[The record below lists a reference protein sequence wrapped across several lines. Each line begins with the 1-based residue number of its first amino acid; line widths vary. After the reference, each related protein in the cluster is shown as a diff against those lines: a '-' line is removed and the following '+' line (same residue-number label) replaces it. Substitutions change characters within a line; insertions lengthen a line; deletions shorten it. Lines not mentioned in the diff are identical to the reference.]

1 MRRARPLDRTLRTRL
16 ATIAAAAFLLRIT
29 VRLASG
35 EADFWE
41 NGYTFL
47 FDLARS
53 VAAGHG
59 LTLDGHTPTVYRVPV
74 YPLFLAAVT
83 RGHQAF
89 YSLVVAQSLVG
100 ALTVLCAGLLTAE
113 WFGSGAAL
121 IAAAFAAIYPY
132 YVVHDTALQDT
143 GVFTLITLVSVL
155 LLMRARRSMSAGMA
169 GVEPPLGTLTT
180 RRFNTAAVRAGLPL
194 LAGLALAAAVL
205 TRASIAPFALVAPLW
220 LARTADAGTPARAR
234 VRAGLLCAA
243 ALVVGIAP
251 WLIRSEIVAGAPIL
265 QNDTGQRLW
274 DGSNPYTFTRYP
286 IESIDLSKADALE
299 AMPVNERADLAA
311 AGADDVSFDR
321 WFLHQAVRFM
331 REHPWLTVANGFRK
345 IGATFSILP
354 SPRRNLWPTLAYALS
369 YGPIMILGLFGMVS
383 SWRSWREHS
392 LICWLFL
399 SFALLTALFFGHTSH
414 RAFLDVYWMAYVAG
428 LLTRGVRL
436 QADFFQSG

>member
-1 MRRARPLDRTLRTRL
+1 MRRARPLDRTLHTRL
-16 ATIAAAAFLLRIT
+16 VTIAAAALLLRIT

-113 WFGSGAAL
+113 WFGSTAAL
-121 IAAAFAAIYPY
+121 IAATVAAIYPY

-143 GVFTLITLVSVL
+143 GLFTLITLVSVL
-155 LLMRARRSMSAGMA
+155 LLIRARRSISGQ
-169 GVEPPLGTLTT
+169 EPPRRT
-180 RRFNTAAVRAGLPL
+180 RRTQTFNPVVKATLPL

-205 TRASIAPFALVAPLW
+205 TRASIAPFALAAPLW
-220 LARTADAGTPARAR
+220 LAWAADAEAPARAR
-234 VRAGLLCAA
+234 IRAGMLCAA
-243 ALVVGIAP
+243 ALVVGVAP

-274 DGSNPYTFTRYP
+274 DGNNPYTFTRYP
-286 IESIDLSKADALE
+286 IESVDLSKADALE
-299 AMPVNERADLAA
+299 AMPANERAELTA
-311 AGADDVSFDR
+311 AGTDDVSFDR

-331 REHPWLTVANGFRK
+331 RERPWLTVANGFRK

-354 SPRRNLWPTLAYALS
+354 SPRRS
-369 YGPIMILGLFGMVS
+369 
-383 SWRSWREHS
+383 
-392 LICWLFL
+392 
-399 SFALLTALFFGHTSH
+399 
-414 RAFLDVYWMAYVAG
+414 
-428 LLTRGVRL
+428 
-436 QADFFQSG
+436 

>member
-1 MRRARPLDRTLRTRL
+1 VSRL
-16 ATIAAAAFLLRIT
+16 LIISAAALLLRIT
-29 VRLASG
+29 VRLVSG

-83 RGHQAF
+83 RGHRAF
-89 YSLVVAQSLVG
+89 YSLVMAQSLVG
-100 ALTVLCAGLLTAE
+100 ALTVLCTGLLAAE
-113 WFGSGAAL
+113 WFGARAAV
-121 IAAAFAAIYPY
+121 IAAGVAAIYPY

-143 GVFTLITLVSVL
+143 GLFTLITLVSVL
-155 LLMRARRSMSAGMA
+155 LLIRARRSISAQ
-169 GVEPPLGTLTT
+169 EPPRRT
-180 RRFNTAAVRAGLPL
+180 RRTQRFNPVVKAALPL
-194 LAGLALAAAVL
+194 LPGLALAAAVL

-220 LARTADAGTPARAR
+220 LVWAADAGTPARAR
-234 VRAGLLCAA
+234 IRAGLLCAA

-274 DGSNPYTFTRYP
+274 DGNNPYTFTRYP

-299 AMPVNERADLAA
+299 AMPANERAELAA
-311 AGADDVSFDR
+311 AGADDLSFDR

-354 SPRRNLWPTLAYALS
+354 SPRRSLWPTLAYALS
-369 YGPIMILGLFGMVS
+369 YGPIMILGLFGMAS

-392 LICWLFL
+392 LIYWLFL

-414 RAFLDVYWMAYVAG
+414 RACLDVYWMAYAASV
-428 LLTRGVRL
+428 TSR
-436 QADFFQSG
+436 QSFSR

>member
-1 MRRARPLDRTLRTRL
+1 MRQARPLDGTLLIRL
-16 ATIAAAAFLLRIT
+16 LPIAAAALLLRIT
-29 VRLASG
+29 VRLVSG

-59 LTLDGHTPTVYRVPV
+59 LTLDGHTPTVYRVPG

-100 ALTVLCAGLLTAE
+100 ALTVLCAGLLAAE
-113 WFGSGAAL
+113 WFGSRAAL
-121 IAAAFAAIYPY
+121 IASAFAAIYPY

-143 GVFTLITLVSVL
+143 GLFTLVTLVSVL
-155 LLMRARRSMSAGMA
+155 LLIRARRSISGQ
-169 GVEPPLGTLTT
+169 EPPRRTQ
-180 RRFNTAAVRAGLPL
+180 RFNPVVKAALPL

-220 LARTADAGTPARAR
+220 LGWAADAGTPARAR
-234 VRAGLLCAA
+234 VHAGLLCAA
-243 ALVVGIAP
+243 ALVVGVAP
-251 WLIRSEIVAGAPIL
+251 WLIRSKIVAGAPIL

-274 DGSNPYTFTRYP
+274 DGNNPYTFTRYP

-299 AMPVNERADLAA
+299 AMPATERAELAA

-354 SPRRNLWPTLAYALS
+354 SPRRSLWPTLAYALS
-369 YGPIMILGLFGMVS
+369 YGPIMILGLVGMVS
-383 SWRSWREHS
+383 GWRSWREHS
-392 LICWLFL
+392 LVYWLFL

-414 RAFLDVYWMAYVAG
+414 RAFLDVYWMAYAASVISP
-428 LLTRGVRL
+428 RSFSR
-436 QADFFQSG
+436 